1 MLEIYSYILLKEFTN
16 FTRTNITS
24 TALFIG
30 STILVYFLTTE
41 WLEKRK
47 VSFVTAVLW
56 LLNFVLFVLI
66 FALLFPITYGGNKP
80 SPAIGLLAIGG
91 ALGYPFYILALSLI
105 AKKKKEYLKIKI
117 QIPYTSFKVFL
128 IKLAKI
134 NDRMMMV
141 RIIRITEINW
151 V

>member
-1 MLEIYSYILLKEFTN
+1 MKEFTN

-47 VSFVTAVLW
+47 VSFVPAVLW
-56 LLNFVLFVLI
+56 LFNFVLFVLI
-66 FALLFPITYGGNKP
+66 LALLFPITYGGNKP
-80 SPAIGLLAIGG
+80 SPAIGLLAIGR